1 MKALV
6 GEIKAL
12 VGELTDTVK
21 LREGPLTAVL
31 PGPLVAGWWSLEL
44 VWGDTILT
52 SLVAIALTL
61 LGAGGGPGGGAE
73 SGGRHRSLET
83 LWRLTP
89 SLTPDMRDSAPG
101 SRLRMSAFTPNGG
114 ILKALSW
121 PSSQSSSDLS
131 TLSRSPPSLNMVAM

>member
-1 MKALV
+1 M
-6 GEIKAL
+6 
-12 VGELTDTVK
+12 
-21 LREGPLTAVL
+21 TAVL
-31 PGPLVAGWWSLEL
+31 PGPLLAGWWCLEL

-52 SLVAIALTL
+52 SLVAMLLTL
-61 LGAGGGPGGGAE
+61 LGAGGGPGGGAGGGAE

-83 LWRLTP
+83 LWRLAP

-101 SRLRMSAFTPNGG
+101 SRLRMSAFTPKGG

-121 PSSQSSSDLS
+121 PSSQSSKDLS

>member
-6 GEIKAL
+6 GEINKEKAL

-31 PGPLVAGWWSLEL
+31 PCPLVAGWWCLEL

-61 LGAGGGPGGGAE
+61 LGAGGGAE

-121 PSSQSSSDLS
+121 PSSQSSKDLS

>member
-1 MKALV
+1 M
-6 GEIKAL
+6 
-12 VGELTDTVK
+12 K

-31 PGPLVAGWWSLEL
+31 PGPLLAGWWCLEL

-52 SLVAIALTL
+52 SLVAMLLTL
-61 LGAGGGPGGGAE
+61 LGAGGGPGGGPGGGAGGGAE

-83 LWRLTP
+83 LWRLAP

-121 PSSQSSSDLS
+121 PSSQSSKDLS